1 MQEFEWKNQPG
12 PGDEGDVD
20 EPDDV
25 PQQSDHQNLHVPVLG
40 DDLEAVEVGAHL
52 RDVVDDGG
60 NAKDGR
66 VAAVVLE
73 MPEEEGEDE
82 PDADPHDP
90 RHNHERQ
97 QTEVGK
103 GLREK
108 K

>member
-1 MQEFEWKNQPG
+1 MIDDR
-12 PGDEGDVD
+12 GD
-20 EPDDV
+20 
-25 PQQSDHQNLHVPVLG
+25 
-40 DDLEAVEVGAHL
+40 
-52 RDVVDDGG
+52 
-60 NAKDGR
+60 AKDGW

-108 K
+108 NSLEY

>member
-1 MQEFEWKNQPG
+1 
-12 PGDEGDVD
+12 
-20 EPDDV
+20 
-25 PQQSDHQNLHVPVLG
+25 
-40 DDLEAVEVGAHL
+40 
-52 RDVVDDGG
+52 
-60 NAKDGR
+60 
-66 VAAVVLE
+66 

-108 K
+108 NSLEYWKLIKI

>member
-1 MQEFEWKNQPG
+1 
-12 PGDEGDVD
+12 
-20 EPDDV
+20 
-25 PQQSDHQNLHVPVLG
+25 
-40 DDLEAVEVGAHL
+40 
-52 RDVVDDGG
+52 
-60 NAKDGR
+60 
-66 VAAVVLE
+66 

-108 K
+108 NSLEY